1 MLWCCCRIVAKPV
14 IYFTCHSCCTK
25 QQMITIQRPV
35 IRMLNLSVCEGA
47 VIAAASLSWLALLLI
62 FGPTFGVMFSA
73 FLLVLALAW
82 LGSYRLETGGW
93 GGVWLRRARHGMYWL
108 GSVWLLSLAFVL
120 GVVFA
125 EPDGPVPPTATHLII
140 LGAGLKDGDHLS
152 VILQSRLDRALELAR
167 SYPNLNIIVSGGK
180 GTDERLSEAAAMQRY
195 LLAHGVKA
203 DRIQQENRSTS
214 TRENIVFSR
223 QLLLQQGAL
232 PANLVLLTSDFHLYR
247 ARQLAEQAG
256 LRTTGVRAP
265 TPFWVLINYSI
276 REYFAIIKDVYL
288 RYV

>member
-1 MLWCCCRIVAKPV
+1 MAP
-14 IYFTCHSCCTK
+14 
-25 QQMITIQRPV
+25 IQRPV
-35 IRMLNLSVCEGA
+35 IRVLNLSVLERV

-73 FLLVLALAW
+73 LMLILVLVW
-82 LGSYRLETGGW
+82 LGSCRLETAGW

-108 GSVWLLSLAFVL
+108 GGVWLLSLALVL

-167 SYPNLNIIVSGGK
+167 SYPHLKIIVSGGK

-223 QLLLQQGAL
+223 QLLLQQGTL

-247 ARQLAEQAG
+247 ARQLAAQAG
-256 LRTTGVRAP
+256 LSTTGVCSP

-288 RYV
+288 R